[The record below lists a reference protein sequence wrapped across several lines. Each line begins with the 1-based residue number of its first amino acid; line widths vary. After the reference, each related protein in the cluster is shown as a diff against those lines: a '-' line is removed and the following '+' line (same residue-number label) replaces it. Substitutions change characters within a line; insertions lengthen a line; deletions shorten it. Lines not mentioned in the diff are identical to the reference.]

1 MNPTELIV
9 GNLCSVIA
17 MVTDSLSAAQ
27 PTAKKILAVQTLSQ
41 LSYFTGAVILGGYSA
56 AVQNAVSILRNL
68 AAVFDIR
75 NAWIEWFLV
84 GLGVALGI
92 VFNNLGLMGWLPII
106 ASAQY
111 SIAIFRFRNNERA
124 LKLSLLI
131 SSAMFAVFSVAILN
145 FVGVVTN
152 TVVAVTAGF
161 SLCRRKNG

>member
-161 SLCRRKNG
+161 SLGRRKNG

>member
-111 SIAIFRFRNNERA
+111 SIAIFRFRDNERA

-152 TVVAVTAGF
+152 TVVAVTAGL
-161 SLCRRKNG
+161 SLGRRKNG

>member
-9 GNLCSVIA
+9 VNLCSVIA

-111 SIAIFRFRNNERA
+111 SIAIFRFRDNERA

-152 TVVAVTAGF
+152 TVVAVTAGL
-161 SLCRRKNG
+161 SLGRRENG

>member
-17 MVTDSLSAAQ
+17 MVTDSLSATQ
-27 PTAKKILAVQTLSQ
+27 TTAKKILAVQTLSQ

-111 SIAIFRFRNNERA
+111 SIAIFRFRDNERA

-152 TVVAVTAGF
+152 TVVAVTAGL
-161 SLCRRKNG
+161 SLGRRKNG